1 MFKITKSFN
10 RLALVIILA
19 ISGTI
24 SALAEN
30 KIMLGDGG
38 TISIKPGETKEID
51 VNLINDVEL
60 YTAQFDMELTSSK
73 IKIVE
78 GSFKINEERVDR
90 ESFLAPSLV
99 RQPDGKMRLCLLTRD
114 LSTPIAGTEGS
125 LGTIKIQADPTFT
138 SNDNAKIYF
147 SKCCGSDKNA
157 KLTYFDAP
165 KYQAVSPMVGTLA
178 TAENAFSIKPGEKH
192 KVDIVMKNEIYFC
205 GIQTDITL
213 PAGLQI
219 EKKENGKYKFEYSSR
234 LSDNFSIMS
243 SDKGNGKVRIML
255 SSLPIDRI
263 QPYEE
268 GTDGVIFSFNVVAD
282 ENFVTDETSAITFSN
297 TLAASES
304 VEYALDITDSKV
316 VVTSLKMG
324 NDAAYVKL
332 TEEVAALQKSLDD
345 AKAKVAEE
353 CKDVAENFTEAV
365 AAIQAQIDAI
375 KTDLDTKNAA
385 CDLTEE
391 STLDAEA
398 VKAVNDAIAKYLEDA
413 AAAQADFQ
421 KKVANDAAYAKLTE
435 EVAALQKSLDDA
447 KAKVAEECKDVAE
460 NFTEAVAAI
469 QAQIDA
475 IKTDLDTKNAACDL
489 TEESTLDAEAVKAVN
504 DAIAKYLED
513 AAAAQADF
521 QKKVANDAAYAKLTE
536 EVAALQKSLDDAK
549 AKVAEECKDVAE
561 NFTEAVAAIQ
571 AQIDAIKK
579 DLEDKNTAIELTE
592 ESTLDAEAV
601 KAVNDAIAKY
611 LEDAATA
618 QANFE
623 KKAAN
628 DAAYAKLTEEIAAV
642 QARFDEV
649 VKTIEKDYAMVAAQ
663 FAETEAGIQN
673 DIDAVAE
680 ELKAKADRIEL
691 DENSTVDLQAIKT
704 AIEKLLTDAKD
715 AYQKKID
722 ANEAAYKRLTDEI
735 AAIQTRFDEVK
746 KIIDTECNLVAAQFA
761 GIEANIQYDI
771 NKKKDEL
778 KNMYE
783 NIELDENST
792 LDLQTIKDAIE
803 QLLVDAKAAQETAG
817 IYSISALTRDGVS
830 VYTLEGN
837 KVDTPVKG
845 NVYIVRYADGTIK
858 KVFVR

>member
-234 LSDNFSIMS
+234 LSANFSIMS

-263 QPYEE
+263 QPYAE

-297 TLAASES
+297 TLAANDAG

-324 NDAAYVKL
+324 
-332 TEEVAALQKSLDD
+332 
-345 AKAKVAEE
+345 
-353 CKDVAENFTEAV
+353 
-365 AAIQAQIDAI
+365 
-375 KTDLDTKNAA
+375 
-385 CDLTEE
+385 
-391 STLDAEA
+391 
-398 VKAVNDAIAKYLEDA
+398 
-413 AAAQADFQ
+413 
-421 KKVANDAAYAKLTE
+421 NDAAYAKLTE

-475 IKTDLDTKNAACDL
+475 IKKDLDTKNAACDL

-579 DLEDKNTAIELTE
+579 DLDDKNTAIELTE

-628 DAAYAKLTEEIAAV
+628 DAAYAKLSDEIAAV

-680 ELKAKADRIEL
+680 DLKAKADRIEL
-691 DENSTVDLQAIKT
+691 DENSTVDLAAIKT

-722 ANEAAYKRLTDEI
+722 ANETAYKRLTDEI

-746 KIIDTECNLVAAQFA
+746 KIIDTVCNLVAAQFA

>member
-138 SNDNAKIYF
+138 SNDNARIYF

-165 KYQAVSPMVGTLA
+165 NFQAVTPMVGTLA

-255 SSLPIDRI
+255 SSLPVDKIM
-263 QPYEE
+263 PYAE

-324 NDAAYVKL
+324 NDAAY
-332 TEEVAALQKSLDD
+332 
-345 AKAKVAEE
+345 
-353 CKDVAENFTEAV
+353 
-365 AAIQAQIDAI
+365 
-375 KTDLDTKNAA
+375 
-385 CDLTEE
+385 
-391 STLDAEA
+391 
-398 VKAVNDAIAKYLEDA
+398 
-413 AAAQADFQ
+413 
-421 KKVANDAAYAKLTE
+421 
-435 EVAALQKSLDDA
+435 
-447 KAKVAEECKDVAE
+447 
-460 NFTEAVAAI
+460 
-469 QAQIDA
+469 
-475 IKTDLDTKNAACDL
+475 
-489 TEESTLDAEAVKAVN
+489 
-504 DAIAKYLED
+504 
-513 AAAAQADF
+513 
-521 QKKVANDAAYAKLTE
+521 AKLTE

-579 DLEDKNTAIELTE
+579 DLDTKNAACDLTEESTLDAEAVKAVNDAVAKYLEDAATAQAEYLKKVANDAAYAKLTEEVAALQKSLDDAKAKVAEECKDVAENFTETVAAIQAQIDAIKKALDEKNTAIELTE

-628 DAAYAKLTEEIAAV
+628 DAAYAKLSDEIAAV

-649 VKTIEKDYAMVAAQ
+649 VKTIEKDYAMVAGQ

-680 ELKAKADRIEL
+680 DLKAKADRIEL
-691 DENSTVDLQAIKT
+691 DENSKVDLQAIKT

-722 ANEAAYKRLTDEI
+722 ANETAYKRLTDEI

>member
-138 SNDNAKIYF
+138 SNDNARIYF

-157 KLTYFDAP
+157 KLTYLDAP
-165 KYQAVSPMVGTLA
+165 NFQAVTPMVGTLA

-375 KTDLDTKNAA
+375 KK
-385 CDLTEE
+385 
-391 STLDAEA
+391 
-398 VKAVNDAIAKYLEDA
+398 
-413 AAAQADFQ
+413 
-421 KKVANDAAYAKLTE
+421 
-435 EVAALQKSLDDA
+435 
-447 KAKVAEECKDVAE
+447 
-460 NFTEAVAAI
+460 
-469 QAQIDA
+469 
-475 IKTDLDTKNAACDL
+475 DLDTKNAACDL

-579 DLEDKNTAIELTE
+579 ELDDKNTAIELTE

-628 DAAYAKLTEEIAAV
+628 DAAYAKLSDEIAAV

-649 VKTIEKDYAMVAAQ
+649 VKTIEKDYAMVAGQ

-691 DENSTVDLQAIKT
+691 DENSTVDLAAIKT

-722 ANEAAYKRLTDEI
+722 ANETAYKRLTDEI

>member
-90 ESFLAPSLV
+90 ESFLPPSLV
-99 RQPDGKMRLCLLTRD
+99 RQPDGKMRLCLLTSD

-178 TAENAFSIKPGEKH
+178 TAENAFSVKPGEKH

-205 GIQTDITL
+205 GMQTDITL
-213 PAGLQI
+213 PAGLKI

-234 LSDNFSIMS
+234 LSDNFSIVSRDMG
-243 SDKGNGKVRIML
+243 DGKVRMIL
-255 SSLPIDRI
+255 SSLPVDKIM
-263 QPYEE
+263 PYAE

-297 TLAASES
+297 TLAATES

-316 VVTSLKMG
+316 VVTSLKMA

-332 TEEVAALQKSLDD
+332 TEEIAALQKSLDD

-365 AAIQAQIDAI
+365 AAIQTQIDAI

-413 AAAQADFQ
+413 ATAQA
-421 KKVANDAAYAKLTE
+421 E
-435 EVAALQKSLDDA
+435 
-447 KAKVAEECKDVAE
+447 
-460 NFTEAVAAI
+460 
-469 QAQIDA
+469 
-475 IKTDLDTKNAACDL
+475 
-489 TEESTLDAEAVKAVN
+489 
-504 DAIAKYLED
+504 YL
-513 AAAAQADF
+513 
-521 QKKVANDAAYAKLTE
+521 KKVANDAAYAKLTE

-579 DLEDKNTAIELTE
+579 ALDEKNTAIELTE

-663 FAETEAGIQN
+663 FAETEVSIQN

-680 ELKAKADRIEL
+680 DLKAKADRIEL

>member
-255 SSLPIDRI
+255 SSLPVDKIM
-263 QPYEE
+263 PYAE

-375 KTDLDTKNAA
+375 K
-385 CDLTEE
+385 
-391 STLDAEA
+391 
-398 VKAVNDAIAKYLEDA
+398 
-413 AAAQADFQ
+413 
-421 KKVANDAAYAKLTE
+421 
-435 EVAALQKSLDDA
+435 
-447 KAKVAEECKDVAE
+447 
-460 NFTEAVAAI
+460 
-469 QAQIDA
+469 
-475 IKTDLDTKNAACDL
+475 
-489 TEESTLDAEAVKAVN
+489 
-504 DAIAKYLED
+504 
-513 AAAAQADF
+513 
-521 QKKVANDAAYAKLTE
+521 
-536 EVAALQKSLDDAK
+536 
-549 AKVAEECKDVAE
+549 
-561 NFTEAVAAIQ
+561 
-571 AQIDAIKK
+571 K

-628 DAAYAKLTEEIAAV
+628 DAAYAKLSDEIAAV

-680 ELKAKADRIEL
+680 DLKAKADRIEL

-722 ANEAAYKRLTDEI
+722 ANETAYKRLTDEI

>member
-138 SNDNAKIYF
+138 SNDNARIYF

-219 EKKENGKYKFEYSSR
+219 EKKENGKYKFEYSNR
-234 LSDNFSIMS
+234 LSANFSIMS

-255 SSLPIDRI
+255 SSLPVDKIM
-263 QPYEE
+263 PYTE

-282 ENFVTDETSAITFSN
+282 ENFVTDENSAITFSN

-324 NDAAYVKL
+324 
-332 TEEVAALQKSLDD
+332 
-345 AKAKVAEE
+345 
-353 CKDVAENFTEAV
+353 
-365 AAIQAQIDAI
+365 
-375 KTDLDTKNAA
+375 
-385 CDLTEE
+385 
-391 STLDAEA
+391 
-398 VKAVNDAIAKYLEDA
+398 
-413 AAAQADFQ
+413 
-421 KKVANDAAYAKLTE
+421 NDAAYAKLTE

-475 IKTDLDTKNAACDL
+475 IKKDLDTKNAACDL

-504 DAIAKYLED
+504 DAVAKYLED
-513 AAAAQADF
+513 AATAQAEYL
-521 QKKVANDAAYAKLTE
+521 KKVANDAAYAKLTE

-579 DLEDKNTAIELTE
+579 DLDDKNTAIELTE

-628 DAAYAKLTEEIAAV
+628 DAAYAKLSDEIAAV

-649 VKTIEKDYAMVAAQ
+649 VKTIEKDYAMVAGQ

-680 ELKAKADRIEL
+680 DLKAKADRIEL
-691 DENSTVDLQAIKT
+691 DENSTVDLAAIKT

>member
-255 SSLPIDRI
+255 SSLPVDKIM
-263 QPYEE
+263 PYAE

-324 NDAAYVKL
+324 NDAAY
-332 TEEVAALQKSLDD
+332 
-345 AKAKVAEE
+345 
-353 CKDVAENFTEAV
+353 
-365 AAIQAQIDAI
+365 
-375 KTDLDTKNAA
+375 
-385 CDLTEE
+385 
-391 STLDAEA
+391 
-398 VKAVNDAIAKYLEDA
+398 
-413 AAAQADFQ
+413 
-421 KKVANDAAYAKLTE
+421 AKLTE

-475 IKTDLDTKNAACDL
+475 IKKDLDTKNAACDL

-579 DLEDKNTAIELTE
+579 DLDDKNTAIELTE

-691 DENSTVDLQAIKT
+691 DENSTVDLAAIKT

-722 ANEAAYKRLTDEI
+722 ANETAYKRLTDEI

>member
-1 MFKITKSFN
+1 
-10 RLALVIILA
+10 
-19 ISGTI
+19 
-24 SALAEN
+24 
-30 KIMLGDGG
+30 
-38 TISIKPGETKEID
+38 
-51 VNLINDVEL
+51 
-60 YTAQFDMELTSSK
+60 
-73 IKIVE
+73 
-78 GSFKINEERVDR
+78 
-90 ESFLAPSLV
+90 
-99 RQPDGKMRLCLLTRD
+99 
-114 LSTPIAGTEGS
+114 
-125 LGTIKIQADPTFT
+125 
-138 SNDNAKIYF
+138 
-147 SKCCGSDKNA
+147 
-157 KLTYFDAP
+157 
-165 KYQAVSPMVGTLA
+165 MVGTLA

-234 LSDNFSIMS
+234 LSDNFSIS
-243 SDKGNGKVRIML
+243 SRDMGNGKVRLML
-255 SSLPIDRI
+255 SSLPVDKIM
-263 QPYEE
+263 PYTE

-297 TLAASES
+297 TLAANDAG

-324 NDAAYVKL
+324 
-332 TEEVAALQKSLDD
+332 
-345 AKAKVAEE
+345 
-353 CKDVAENFTEAV
+353 
-365 AAIQAQIDAI
+365 
-375 KTDLDTKNAA
+375 
-385 CDLTEE
+385 
-391 STLDAEA
+391 
-398 VKAVNDAIAKYLEDA
+398 
-413 AAAQADFQ
+413 
-421 KKVANDAAYAKLTE
+421 NDAAYAKLTE

-475 IKTDLDTKNAACDL
+475 IKKDIDTKNAACDL

-579 DLEDKNTAIELTE
+579 DLDDKNTAIELTE

-628 DAAYAKLTEEIAAV
+628 DAAYAKLSDEIAAV

-680 ELKAKADRIEL
+680 DLKAKADRIEL

>member
-138 SNDNAKIYF
+138 SNDNARIYF

-282 ENFVTDETSAITFSN
+282 ENFVTDATSAITFSN

-324 NDAAYVKL
+324 NDAAYAKL

-375 KTDLDTKNAA
+375 KKDIDTKNAA

-447 KAKVAEECKDVAE
+447 KAKVAEEYKDVAE

-469 QAQIDA
+469 Q
-475 IKTDLDTKNAACDL
+475 T
-489 TEESTLDAEAVKAVN
+489 
-504 DAIAKYLED
+504 
-513 AAAAQADF
+513 
-521 QKKVANDAAYAKLTE
+521 
-536 EVAALQKSLDDAK
+536 
-549 AKVAEECKDVAE
+549 
-561 NFTEAVAAIQ
+561 
-571 AQIDAIKK
+571 QIDAIKK
-579 DLEDKNTAIELTE
+579 DLDDKNTAIELTE

-628 DAAYAKLTEEIAAV
+628 DAAYAKLSDEIAAV

-649 VKTIEKDYAMVAAQ
+649 VKTIEKDYAMVAGQ

-722 ANEAAYKRLTDEI
+722 ANEDAYKRLTDEI

>member
-138 SNDNAKIYF
+138 SNDNARIYF
-147 SKCCGSDKNA
+147 SECCGSDKNA
-157 KLTYFDAP
+157 KLTYFEAP

-255 SSLPIDRI
+255 SSLPVDKIM
-263 QPYEE
+263 PYTE
-268 GTDGVIFSFNVVAD
+268 GSDGVIFSFNVVAD

-324 NDAAYVKL
+324 NDAAY
-332 TEEVAALQKSLDD
+332 
-345 AKAKVAEE
+345 
-353 CKDVAENFTEAV
+353 
-365 AAIQAQIDAI
+365 
-375 KTDLDTKNAA
+375 
-385 CDLTEE
+385 
-391 STLDAEA
+391 
-398 VKAVNDAIAKYLEDA
+398 
-413 AAAQADFQ
+413 
-421 KKVANDAAYAKLTE
+421 AKLTE

-475 IKTDLDTKNAACDL
+475 IKKDLDTKNAACDL

-504 DAIAKYLED
+504 DAVAKYLED
-513 AAAAQADF
+513 ATTAQAEYL
-521 QKKVANDAAYAKLTE
+521 KKVANDAAYAKLTE

-579 DLEDKNTAIELTE
+579 DLDTKNAACDLTE

-601 KAVNDAIAKY
+601 KAVNDAVAKY

-628 DAAYAKLTEEIAAV
+628 DAAYAKLSDEIAAV

-649 VKTIEKDYAMVAAQ
+649 VKTIEKDYAMVAGQ

-680 ELKAKADRIEL
+680 DLKAKADRIEL

-722 ANEAAYKRLTDEI
+722 ANETAYKRLTDEI

>member
-138 SNDNAKIYF
+138 SNDNARIYF
-147 SKCCGSDKNA
+147 SECCGSDKNA

-243 SDKGNGKVRIML
+243 SDNGNGKVRIML
-255 SSLPIDRI
+255 SSLPVDKIM
-263 QPYEE
+263 PYTE

-324 NDAAYVKL
+324 NDAAY
-332 TEEVAALQKSLDD
+332 
-345 AKAKVAEE
+345 
-353 CKDVAENFTEAV
+353 
-365 AAIQAQIDAI
+365 
-375 KTDLDTKNAA
+375 
-385 CDLTEE
+385 
-391 STLDAEA
+391 
-398 VKAVNDAIAKYLEDA
+398 
-413 AAAQADFQ
+413 
-421 KKVANDAAYAKLTE
+421 AKLTE

-460 NFTEAVAAI
+460 NFTETVAAI

-475 IKTDLDTKNAACDL
+475 IKKDLDTKNAACDL

-504 DAIAKYLED
+504 DAVAKYLED
-513 AAAAQADF
+513 AATAQAEYL
-521 QKKVANDAAYAKLTE
+521 KKVANDAAYAKLTE

-549 AKVAEECKDVAE
+549 AKVAEEYKDVAE
-561 NFTEAVAAIQ
+561 NFTETVAAIQ

-579 DLEDKNTAIELTE
+579 ALDEKNTAIELTE

-623 KKAAN
+623 KKVAN
-628 DAAYAKLTEEIAAV
+628 DAAYAKLSDEIAAV

-680 ELKAKADRIEL
+680 DLKAKADRIEL

-722 ANEAAYKRLTDEI
+722 ANETAYKRLTDEI

>member
-138 SNDNAKIYF
+138 SNDNARIYF
-147 SKCCGSDKNA
+147 SECCGSDKNA

-255 SSLPIDRI
+255 SSLPVDKIM
-263 QPYEE
+263 PYTE
-268 GTDGVIFSFNVVAD
+268 GSDGVIFSFNVVAD

-324 NDAAYVKL
+324 NDAAY
-332 TEEVAALQKSLDD
+332 
-345 AKAKVAEE
+345 
-353 CKDVAENFTEAV
+353 
-365 AAIQAQIDAI
+365 
-375 KTDLDTKNAA
+375 
-385 CDLTEE
+385 
-391 STLDAEA
+391 
-398 VKAVNDAIAKYLEDA
+398 
-413 AAAQADFQ
+413 
-421 KKVANDAAYAKLTE
+421 AKLTE

-475 IKTDLDTKNAACDL
+475 IKKDLDTKNAACDL

-504 DAIAKYLED
+504 DAVAKYLED
-513 AAAAQADF
+513 AATAQADF

-579 DLEDKNTAIELTE
+579 ALDEKNTAIELTE

-628 DAAYAKLTEEIAAV
+628 DAAYAKLSDEIAAV

-649 VKTIEKDYAMVAAQ
+649 VKTIEKDYAMVAGQ

-680 ELKAKADRIEL
+680 DLKAKADRIEL

-722 ANEAAYKRLTDEI
+722 ANEAANKRLTDEI

>member
-165 KYQAVSPMVGTLA
+165 NFQAVTPMVGTLA
-178 TAENAFSIKPGEKH
+178 TTENAFSIKPGEKH

-234 LSDNFSIMS
+234 LSDNFSIS
-243 SDKGNGKVRIML
+243 SRDMGNGKVRLML
-255 SSLPIDRI
+255 SSLPVDKII
-263 QPYEE
+263 PYTE

-282 ENFVTDETSAITFSN
+282 ENFVTDENSAITFSN
-297 TLAASES
+297 TLAANDAG

-324 NDAAYVKL
+324 
-332 TEEVAALQKSLDD
+332 
-345 AKAKVAEE
+345 
-353 CKDVAENFTEAV
+353 
-365 AAIQAQIDAI
+365 
-375 KTDLDTKNAA
+375 
-385 CDLTEE
+385 
-391 STLDAEA
+391 
-398 VKAVNDAIAKYLEDA
+398 
-413 AAAQADFQ
+413 
-421 KKVANDAAYAKLTE
+421 NDAAYAKLTE

-460 NFTEAVAAI
+460 NFTETVAAI

-475 IKTDLDTKNAACDL
+475 IKKDLDTKNAACDL

-504 DAIAKYLED
+504 DA
-513 AAAAQADF
+513 
-521 QKKVANDAAYAKLTE
+521 V
-536 EVAALQKSLDDAK
+536 
-549 AKVAEECKDVAE
+549 
-561 NFTEAVAAIQ
+561 
-571 AQIDAIKK
+571 
-579 DLEDKNTAIELTE
+579 
-592 ESTLDAEAV
+592 
-601 KAVNDAIAKY
+601 AKY

-628 DAAYAKLTEEIAAV
+628 DAAYAKLSDEIAAV

-649 VKTIEKDYAMVAAQ
+649 VKTIEKDYAMVAGQ

-680 ELKAKADRIEL
+680 DLKAKADRIEL
-691 DENSTVDLQAIKT
+691 DENSTVDQQAIKT

>member
-255 SSLPIDRI
+255 SSLPVDKIM
-263 QPYEE
+263 PYAE

-353 CKDVAENFTEAV
+353 CKDVAENFTETV

-375 KTDLDTKNAA
+375 KKDLDTKNAA

-398 VKAVNDAIAKYLEDA
+398 VK
-413 AAAQADFQ
+413 
-421 KKVANDAAYAKLTE
+421 
-435 EVAALQKSLDDA
+435 S
-447 KAKVAEECKDVAE
+447 
-460 NFTEAVAAI
+460 
-469 QAQIDA
+469 
-475 IKTDLDTKNAACDL
+475 
-489 TEESTLDAEAVKAVN
+489 VN

-628 DAAYAKLTEEIAAV
+628 DAAYAKLSDEIAAV

-722 ANEAAYKRLTDEI
+722 ANETAYKRLTDEI

>member
-138 SNDNAKIYF
+138 SNDNARIYF

-219 EKKENGKYKFEYSSR
+219 EKKENGKYKFEYSNR
-234 LSDNFSIMS
+234 LSANFSIMS
-243 SDKGNGKVRIML
+243 RDMGNGKVRIML
-255 SSLPIDRI
+255 SSLPVDKIM
-263 QPYEE
+263 PYTE
-268 GTDGVIFSFNVVAD
+268 GSDGVIFSFNVVAD

-324 NDAAYVKL
+324 NDAAY
-332 TEEVAALQKSLDD
+332 
-345 AKAKVAEE
+345 
-353 CKDVAENFTEAV
+353 
-365 AAIQAQIDAI
+365 
-375 KTDLDTKNAA
+375 
-385 CDLTEE
+385 
-391 STLDAEA
+391 
-398 VKAVNDAIAKYLEDA
+398 
-413 AAAQADFQ
+413 
-421 KKVANDAAYAKLTE
+421 
-435 EVAALQKSLDDA
+435 
-447 KAKVAEECKDVAE
+447 
-460 NFTEAVAAI
+460 
-469 QAQIDA
+469 
-475 IKTDLDTKNAACDL
+475 
-489 TEESTLDAEAVKAVN
+489 
-504 DAIAKYLED
+504 
-513 AAAAQADF
+513 
-521 QKKVANDAAYAKLTE
+521 AKLTE

-579 DLEDKNTAIELTE
+579 DLDTKNAACDLTEESTLDAEAVKAVNDAVAKYLEDAATAQAEYLKKVANDAAYAKLTEEVAALQKSLDDAKAKVAEECKDVAENFTETVAAIQAQIDAIKKALDEKNTAIELTE

-628 DAAYAKLTEEIAAV
+628 DAAYAKLSDEIAAV

-649 VKTIEKDYAMVAAQ
+649 VKTIEKDYAMVAGQ

-680 ELKAKADRIEL
+680 DLKAKADRIEL

-722 ANEAAYKRLTDEI
+722 ANETAYKRLTDEI

>member
-138 SNDNAKIYF
+138 SNDNARIYF
-147 SKCCGSDKNA
+147 SECCGSDKNA
-157 KLTYFDAP
+157 KLTYFEAP

-255 SSLPIDRI
+255 SSLPVDKIM
-263 QPYEE
+263 PYTE
-268 GTDGVIFSFNVVAD
+268 GSDGVIFSFNVVAD

-324 NDAAYVKL
+324 NDAAY
-332 TEEVAALQKSLDD
+332 
-345 AKAKVAEE
+345 
-353 CKDVAENFTEAV
+353 
-365 AAIQAQIDAI
+365 
-375 KTDLDTKNAA
+375 
-385 CDLTEE
+385 
-391 STLDAEA
+391 
-398 VKAVNDAIAKYLEDA
+398 
-413 AAAQADFQ
+413 
-421 KKVANDAAYAKLTE
+421 AKLTE

-475 IKTDLDTKNAACDL
+475 IKKDLDTKNAACDL

-504 DAIAKYLED
+504 DAVAKYLED
-513 AAAAQADF
+513 AATAQAEYL
-521 QKKVANDAAYAKLTE
+521 KKVANDAAYAKLTE

-579 DLEDKNTAIELTE
+579 DLDTKNAACDLTE

-601 KAVNDAIAKY
+601 KAVNDAVAKY

-628 DAAYAKLTEEIAAV
+628 DAAYAKLSDEIAAV

-649 VKTIEKDYAMVAAQ
+649 VKTIEKDYAMVAGQ

-680 ELKAKADRIEL
+680 DLKAKADRIEL

-722 ANEAAYKRLTDEI
+722 ANDAANKRLTDEI

>member
-19 ISGTI
+19 ICGTI

-255 SSLPIDRI
+255 SSLPVDKIM
-263 QPYEE
+263 PYAE

-324 NDAAYVKL
+324 NDAAY
-332 TEEVAALQKSLDD
+332 
-345 AKAKVAEE
+345 
-353 CKDVAENFTEAV
+353 
-365 AAIQAQIDAI
+365 
-375 KTDLDTKNAA
+375 
-385 CDLTEE
+385 
-391 STLDAEA
+391 
-398 VKAVNDAIAKYLEDA
+398 
-413 AAAQADFQ
+413 
-421 KKVANDAAYAKLTE
+421 AKLTE

-447 KAKVAEECKDVAE
+447 KAKVAGECKDVAE

-469 QAQIDA
+469 Q
-475 IKTDLDTKNAACDL
+475 T
-489 TEESTLDAEAVKAVN
+489 
-504 DAIAKYLED
+504 
-513 AAAAQADF
+513 
-521 QKKVANDAAYAKLTE
+521 
-536 EVAALQKSLDDAK
+536 
-549 AKVAEECKDVAE
+549 
-561 NFTEAVAAIQ
+561 
-571 AQIDAIKK
+571 QIDAIKK
-579 DLEDKNTAIELTE
+579 DLDDKNTAIELTE

-623 KKAAN
+623 KKVAN
-628 DAAYAKLTEEIAAV
+628 DAAYAKLSDEIAAV

-649 VKTIEKDYAMVAAQ
+649 VKTIEKDYAMVAGQ

-845 NVYIVRYADGTIK
+845 NVYVVRYADGTIK

>member
-147 SKCCGSDKNA
+147 STCCGSDKNA

-255 SSLPIDRI
+255 SSLPVDKIM
-263 QPYEE
+263 PYAE

-375 KTDLDTKNAA
+375 KKDLDTKNAA

-398 VKAVNDAIAKYLEDA
+398 VKSVNDAIAKYLEDA
-413 AAAQADFQ
+413 ATAQADFQ

-469 QAQIDA
+469 QTQIDA
-475 IKTDLDTKNAACDL
+475 IKKDLDDKNTAIDL

-504 DAIAKYLED
+504 DA
-513 AAAAQADF
+513 
-521 QKKVANDAAYAKLTE
+521 V
-536 EVAALQKSLDDAK
+536 
-549 AKVAEECKDVAE
+549 
-561 NFTEAVAAIQ
+561 
-571 AQIDAIKK
+571 
-579 DLEDKNTAIELTE
+579 
-592 ESTLDAEAV
+592 
-601 KAVNDAIAKY
+601 AKY

-628 DAAYAKLTEEIAAV
+628 DAAYAKLSDEIAAV

-680 ELKAKADRIEL
+680 DLKAKADRIEL

>member
-51 VNLINDVEL
+51 VNLINDIEFC
-60 YTAQFDMELTSSK
+60 TAQFDMELTSSK

-90 ESFLAPSLV
+90 EGFMATLV
-99 RQPDGKMRLCLLTRD
+99 RLQDGKMRLCLLPREVGY
-114 LSTPIAGTEGS
+114 SIAGTEGS

-165 KYQAVSPMVGTLA
+165 KYQAVTPMVGTLA

-234 LSDNFSIMS
+234 LSDNFSIS
-243 SDKGNGKVRIML
+243 SRDMGNGKVRLML
-255 SSLPIDRI
+255 SSLPVDKIM
-263 QPYEE
+263 PYTE

-297 TLAASES
+297 TLAANDAG

-324 NDAAYVKL
+324 
-332 TEEVAALQKSLDD
+332 
-345 AKAKVAEE
+345 
-353 CKDVAENFTEAV
+353 
-365 AAIQAQIDAI
+365 
-375 KTDLDTKNAA
+375 
-385 CDLTEE
+385 
-391 STLDAEA
+391 
-398 VKAVNDAIAKYLEDA
+398 
-413 AAAQADFQ
+413 
-421 KKVANDAAYAKLTE
+421 NDAAYAKLTE

-475 IKTDLDTKNAACDL
+475 IKKDIDTKNAACDL

-579 DLEDKNTAIELTE
+579 DLDDKNTAIELTE

-628 DAAYAKLTEEIAAV
+628 DAAYAKLSDEIAAV

-680 ELKAKADRIEL
+680 DLKAKADRIEL

-722 ANEAAYKRLTDEI
+722 ANETAYKRLTDEI

>member
-1 MFKITKSFN
+1 M
-10 RLALVIILA
+10 
-19 ISGTI
+19 
-24 SALAEN
+24 
-30 KIMLGDGG
+30 
-38 TISIKPGETKEID
+38 
-51 VNLINDVEL
+51 
-60 YTAQFDMELTSSK
+60 
-73 IKIVE
+73 
-78 GSFKINEERVDR
+78 
-90 ESFLAPSLV
+90 
-99 RQPDGKMRLCLLTRD
+99 
-114 LSTPIAGTEGS
+114 
-125 LGTIKIQADPTFT
+125 
-138 SNDNAKIYF
+138 
-147 SKCCGSDKNA
+147 
-157 KLTYFDAP
+157 
-165 KYQAVSPMVGTLA
+165 
-178 TAENAFSIKPGEKH
+178 
-192 KVDIVMKNEIYFC
+192 
-205 GIQTDITL
+205 
-213 PAGLQI
+213 
-219 EKKENGKYKFEYSSR
+219 
-234 LSDNFSIMS
+234 
-243 SDKGNGKVRIML
+243 
-255 SSLPIDRI
+255 
-263 QPYEE
+263 
-268 GTDGVIFSFNVVAD
+268 
-282 ENFVTDETSAITFSN
+282 
-297 TLAASES
+297 
-304 VEYALDITDSKV
+304 
-316 VVTSLKMG
+316 
-324 NDAAYVKL
+324 
-332 TEEVAALQKSLDD
+332 QKSLDD

-375 KTDLDTKNAA
+375 KKDIDTKNAA

-469 QAQIDA
+469 Q
-475 IKTDLDTKNAACDL
+475 T
-489 TEESTLDAEAVKAVN
+489 
-504 DAIAKYLED
+504 
-513 AAAAQADF
+513 
-521 QKKVANDAAYAKLTE
+521 
-536 EVAALQKSLDDAK
+536 
-549 AKVAEECKDVAE
+549 
-561 NFTEAVAAIQ
+561 
-571 AQIDAIKK
+571 QIDAIKK
-579 DLEDKNTAIELTE
+579 DLDDKNTAIDLTE

>member
-138 SNDNAKIYF
+138 SNDNARIYF

-165 KYQAVSPMVGTLA
+165 NFQAVTPMVGTLA

-255 SSLPIDRI
+255 SSLPVDKIM
-263 QPYEE
+263 PYTE

-324 NDAAYVKL
+324 NDAAYAKL

-353 CKDVAENFTEAV
+353 CKDVAENFTETV

-375 KTDLDTKNAA
+375 KKALDEKNTAIE
-385 CDLTEE
+385 LTEE

-398 VKAVNDAIAKYLEDA
+398 VKAVNDAVAKYLEDA
-413 AAAQADFQ
+413 ATAQAEYL

-460 NFTEAVAAI
+460 NFTE
-469 QAQIDA
+469 
-475 IKTDLDTKNAACDL
+475 T
-489 TEESTLDAEAVKAVN
+489 
-504 DAIAKYLED
+504 
-513 AAAAQADF
+513 
-521 QKKVANDAAYAKLTE
+521 
-536 EVAALQKSLDDAK
+536 
-549 AKVAEECKDVAE
+549 
-561 NFTEAVAAIQ
+561 VAAIQ

-579 DLEDKNTAIELTE
+579 ALDEKNTAIELTE

-601 KAVNDAIAKY
+601 KAVNDAVAKY

-628 DAAYAKLTEEIAAV
+628 DAAYAKLSDEIAAV

-680 ELKAKADRIEL
+680 DLKAKADRIEL
-691 DENSTVDLQAIKT
+691 DENSTVDLQAVKT

-722 ANEAAYKRLTDEI
+722 ANEAANKRLTDEI

>member
-255 SSLPIDRI
+255 SSLPVDKIM
-263 QPYEE
+263 PYAE

-324 NDAAYVKL
+324 NDAAYAKL

-375 KTDLDTKNAA
+375 KKDLDTKNAA

-460 NFTEAVAAI
+460 NFM
-469 QAQIDA
+469 
-475 IKTDLDTKNAACDL
+475 
-489 TEESTLDAEAVKAVN
+489 
-504 DAIAKYLED
+504 
-513 AAAAQADF
+513 
-521 QKKVANDAAYAKLTE
+521 
-536 EVAALQKSLDDAK
+536 
-549 AKVAEECKDVAE
+549 
-561 NFTEAVAAIQ
+561 EAVAAIQ

-579 DLEDKNTAIELTE
+579 DLDDKNTAIELTE

-691 DENSTVDLQAIKT
+691 DENSTVDLAAIKT

-722 ANEAAYKRLTDEI
+722 ANETAYKRLTDEI

-845 NVYIVRYADGTIK
+845 NVYIVHYADGTIK

>member
-51 VNLINDVEL
+51 VNLINDVEF
-60 YTAQFDMELTSSK
+60 YTVQFDMELTSPK

-90 ESFLAPSLV
+90 EGFLAPSLV

-138 SNDNAKIYF
+138 SNDNARIYF

-234 LSDNFSIMS
+234 LSANFSIMS
-243 SDKGNGKVRIML
+243 RDMGNGKVRIML
-255 SSLPIDRI
+255 SSLPVDKIM
-263 QPYEE
+263 PYTE

-324 NDAAYVKL
+324 NDAAY
-332 TEEVAALQKSLDD
+332 
-345 AKAKVAEE
+345 
-353 CKDVAENFTEAV
+353 
-365 AAIQAQIDAI
+365 
-375 KTDLDTKNAA
+375 
-385 CDLTEE
+385 
-391 STLDAEA
+391 
-398 VKAVNDAIAKYLEDA
+398 
-413 AAAQADFQ
+413 
-421 KKVANDAAYAKLTE
+421 
-435 EVAALQKSLDDA
+435 
-447 KAKVAEECKDVAE
+447 
-460 NFTEAVAAI
+460 
-469 QAQIDA
+469 
-475 IKTDLDTKNAACDL
+475 
-489 TEESTLDAEAVKAVN
+489 
-504 DAIAKYLED
+504 
-513 AAAAQADF
+513 
-521 QKKVANDAAYAKLTE
+521 AKLTE

-579 DLEDKNTAIELTE
+579 DLDTKNAACDLTEESTLDAEAVKAVNDAVAKYLEDAATAQAEYLKKVANDVAYAKLTEEVAALQKSLDDAKAKVAEECKDVAENFTETVAAIQAQIDAIKKALDEKNTAIELTE

-601 KAVNDAIAKY
+601 KAVNDAVAKY

-628 DAAYAKLTEEIAAV
+628 DAAYAKLSDEIAAV

-649 VKTIEKDYAMVAAQ
+649 VKTIEKDYAMVAGQ

-673 DIDAVAE
+673 DIDVVAE
-680 ELKAKADRIEL
+680 DLKAKADRIEL

-722 ANEAAYKRLTDEI
+722 ANEAANKRLTDEI

>member
-138 SNDNAKIYF
+138 SNDNARIYF
-147 SKCCGSDKNA
+147 SECCGSDKNA
-157 KLTYFDAP
+157 KLTYFEAP

-255 SSLPIDRI
+255 SSLPVDKIM
-263 QPYEE
+263 PYTE
-268 GTDGVIFSFNVVAD
+268 GSDGVIFSFNVVAD

-324 NDAAYVKL
+324 NDAAY
-332 TEEVAALQKSLDD
+332 
-345 AKAKVAEE
+345 
-353 CKDVAENFTEAV
+353 
-365 AAIQAQIDAI
+365 
-375 KTDLDTKNAA
+375 
-385 CDLTEE
+385 
-391 STLDAEA
+391 
-398 VKAVNDAIAKYLEDA
+398 
-413 AAAQADFQ
+413 
-421 KKVANDAAYAKLTE
+421 
-435 EVAALQKSLDDA
+435 
-447 KAKVAEECKDVAE
+447 
-460 NFTEAVAAI
+460 
-469 QAQIDA
+469 
-475 IKTDLDTKNAACDL
+475 
-489 TEESTLDAEAVKAVN
+489 
-504 DAIAKYLED
+504 
-513 AAAAQADF
+513 
-521 QKKVANDAAYAKLTE
+521 AKLTE

-579 DLEDKNTAIELTE
+579 DLDTKNAACDLTE

-628 DAAYAKLTEEIAAV
+628 DAAYAKLSDEIAAV

-649 VKTIEKDYAMVAAQ
+649 VKIIEKDYAMVAGQ

-680 ELKAKADRIEL
+680 DLKAKADRIEL

-722 ANEAAYKRLTDEI
+722 ANETAYKRLTDEI

>member
-138 SNDNAKIYF
+138 SNDNARIYF
-147 SKCCGSDKNA
+147 SECCGSDKNA
-157 KLTYFDAP
+157 KLTYFEAP

-255 SSLPIDRI
+255 SSLPVDKIM
-263 QPYEE
+263 PYTE
-268 GTDGVIFSFNVVAD
+268 GSDGVIFSFNVVAD

-324 NDAAYVKL
+324 NDAAY
-332 TEEVAALQKSLDD
+332 
-345 AKAKVAEE
+345 
-353 CKDVAENFTEAV
+353 
-365 AAIQAQIDAI
+365 
-375 KTDLDTKNAA
+375 
-385 CDLTEE
+385 
-391 STLDAEA
+391 
-398 VKAVNDAIAKYLEDA
+398 
-413 AAAQADFQ
+413 
-421 KKVANDAAYAKLTE
+421 AKLTE

-475 IKTDLDTKNAACDL
+475 IKKDLDTKNAACDL

-504 DAIAKYLED
+504 DAVAKYLED
-513 AAAAQADF
+513 AATAQADF

-579 DLEDKNTAIELTE
+579 DLDTKNAACDLTE

-628 DAAYAKLTEEIAAV
+628 DAAYAKLSDEIAAV

-649 VKTIEKDYAMVAAQ
+649 VKIIEKDYAMVAGQ

-680 ELKAKADRIEL
+680 DLKAKADRIEL

-722 ANEAAYKRLTDEI
+722 ANETAYKRLTDEI

>member
-147 SKCCGSDKNA
+147 STCCGSDKNA

-255 SSLPIDRI
+255 SSLPVDKIM
-263 QPYEE
+263 PYTE

-324 NDAAYVKL
+324 NDAAY
-332 TEEVAALQKSLDD
+332 
-345 AKAKVAEE
+345 
-353 CKDVAENFTEAV
+353 
-365 AAIQAQIDAI
+365 
-375 KTDLDTKNAA
+375 
-385 CDLTEE
+385 
-391 STLDAEA
+391 
-398 VKAVNDAIAKYLEDA
+398 
-413 AAAQADFQ
+413 
-421 KKVANDAAYAKLTE
+421 AKLTE

-460 NFTEAVAAI
+460 NFTE
-469 QAQIDA
+469 
-475 IKTDLDTKNAACDL
+475 T
-489 TEESTLDAEAVKAVN
+489 
-504 DAIAKYLED
+504 
-513 AAAAQADF
+513 
-521 QKKVANDAAYAKLTE
+521 
-536 EVAALQKSLDDAK
+536 
-549 AKVAEECKDVAE
+549 
-561 NFTEAVAAIQ
+561 VAAIQ

-579 DLEDKNTAIELTE
+579 ALDEKNTAIELTE

-601 KAVNDAIAKY
+601 KAVNDAVAKY

-628 DAAYAKLTEEIAAV
+628 DAAYAKLSDEIAAV

-680 ELKAKADRIEL
+680 DLKAKADRIEL

-722 ANEAAYKRLTDEI
+722 ANETAYKRLTDEI

>member
-234 LSDNFSIMS
+234 LSDNFSIVSRDMG
-243 SDKGNGKVRIML
+243 DGKVRMIL
-255 SSLPIDRI
+255 SSLPVDRI
-263 QPYEE
+263 QPYTE

-324 NDAAYVKL
+324 NDAAY
-332 TEEVAALQKSLDD
+332 
-345 AKAKVAEE
+345 
-353 CKDVAENFTEAV
+353 
-365 AAIQAQIDAI
+365 
-375 KTDLDTKNAA
+375 
-385 CDLTEE
+385 
-391 STLDAEA
+391 
-398 VKAVNDAIAKYLEDA
+398 
-413 AAAQADFQ
+413 
-421 KKVANDAAYAKLTE
+421 AKLTE
-435 EVAALQKSLDDA
+435 E
-447 KAKVAEECKDVAE
+447 
-460 NFTEAVAAI
+460 I
-469 QAQIDA
+469 
-475 IKTDLDTKNAACDL
+475 
-489 TEESTLDAEAVKAVN
+489 
-504 DAIAKYLED
+504 
-513 AAAAQADF
+513 
-521 QKKVANDAAYAKLTE
+521 
-536 EVAALQKSLDDAK
+536 AALQKSLDDAK

-579 DLEDKNTAIELTE
+579 DLDTKNAACDLTEESTLDAEAVKAVNDAVAKYLEDAATAQAEYLKKVANDAAYAKLTEEVAALQKSLDDAKAKVAEEYKDVAENFTETVAAIQAQIDAIKKDLDEKNTAIELTE

-618 QANFE
+618 QTNFE

-628 DAAYAKLTEEIAAV
+628 DAAYAKLSDEIAAV

-649 VKTIEKDYAMVAAQ
+649 VKTIEKDYAMVAGQ

-680 ELKAKADRIEL
+680 DLKAKADRIEL

-722 ANEAAYKRLTDEI
+722 ANETAYKRLTDEI

>member
-138 SNDNAKIYF
+138 SNDNARIYF

-165 KYQAVSPMVGTLA
+165 NFQAVTPMVGTLA

-255 SSLPIDRI
+255 SSLPVDKIM
-263 QPYEE
+263 PYTE

-324 NDAAYVKL
+324 NDAAY
-332 TEEVAALQKSLDD
+332 
-345 AKAKVAEE
+345 
-353 CKDVAENFTEAV
+353 
-365 AAIQAQIDAI
+365 
-375 KTDLDTKNAA
+375 
-385 CDLTEE
+385 
-391 STLDAEA
+391 
-398 VKAVNDAIAKYLEDA
+398 
-413 AAAQADFQ
+413 
-421 KKVANDAAYAKLTE
+421 AKLTE

-460 NFTEAVAAI
+460 NFTEAVATI

-475 IKTDLDTKNAACDL
+475 IKKDLDTKNAACDL

-504 DAIAKYLED
+504 DAVAKYLED
-513 AAAAQADF
+513 AATAQAEYL
-521 QKKVANDAAYAKLTE
+521 KKVANDAAYAKLTE

-579 DLEDKNTAIELTE
+579 ALDEKNTAIELTE

-628 DAAYAKLTEEIAAV
+628 DAAYAKLSDEIAAV

-680 ELKAKADRIEL
+680 DLKAKADRIEL

-722 ANEAAYKRLTDEI
+722 ANETAYKRLTDEI

>member
-138 SNDNAKIYF
+138 SNDNARIYF
-147 SKCCGSDKNA
+147 SECCGSDKNA

-255 SSLPIDRI
+255 SSLPVDRI
-263 QPYEE
+263 QPYAE

-353 CKDVAENFTEAV
+353 CKDVAENFTE
-365 AAIQAQIDAI
+365 
-375 KTDLDTKNAA
+375 T
-385 CDLTEE
+385 
-391 STLDAEA
+391 
-398 VKAVNDAIAKYLEDA
+398 
-413 AAAQADFQ
+413 
-421 KKVANDAAYAKLTE
+421 
-435 EVAALQKSLDDA
+435 
-447 KAKVAEECKDVAE
+447 
-460 NFTEAVAAI
+460 
-469 QAQIDA
+469 
-475 IKTDLDTKNAACDL
+475 
-489 TEESTLDAEAVKAVN
+489 
-504 DAIAKYLED
+504 
-513 AAAAQADF
+513 
-521 QKKVANDAAYAKLTE
+521 
-536 EVAALQKSLDDAK
+536 
-549 AKVAEECKDVAE
+549 
-561 NFTEAVAAIQ
+561 VAAIQ

-579 DLEDKNTAIELTE
+579 ALDEKNTAIELTE

-628 DAAYAKLTEEIAAV
+628 DAAYAKLSDEIAAV

-680 ELKAKADRIEL
+680 DLKAKADRIEL

-722 ANEAAYKRLTDEI
+722 ANETAYKRLTDEI

>member
-138 SNDNAKIYF
+138 SNDNARIYF
-147 SKCCGSDKNA
+147 SECCGSDKNA

-255 SSLPIDRI
+255 SSLPVDKIM
-263 QPYEE
+263 PYAE

-365 AAIQAQIDAI
+365 AAIQAQIDSI
-375 KTDLDTKNAA
+375 KKDIDTKNAA
-385 CDLTEE
+385 CD
-391 STLDAEA
+391 
-398 VKAVNDAIAKYLEDA
+398 
-413 AAAQADFQ
+413 
-421 KKVANDAAYAKLTE
+421 
-435 EVAALQKSLDDA
+435 
-447 KAKVAEECKDVAE
+447 
-460 NFTEAVAAI
+460 
-469 QAQIDA
+469 
-475 IKTDLDTKNAACDL
+475 
-489 TEESTLDAEAVKAVN
+489 
-504 DAIAKYLED
+504 
-513 AAAAQADF
+513 
-521 QKKVANDAAYAKLTE
+521 
-536 EVAALQKSLDDAK
+536 
-549 AKVAEECKDVAE
+549 
-561 NFTEAVAAIQ
+561 
-571 AQIDAIKK
+571 
-579 DLEDKNTAIELTE
+579 LTE

-628 DAAYAKLTEEIAAV
+628 DAAYAKLSDEIAAV

-680 ELKAKADRIEL
+680 DLKAKADRIEL

>member
-138 SNDNAKIYF
+138 SNDNARIYF
-147 SKCCGSDKNA
+147 SECCGSDKNA

-255 SSLPIDRI
+255 SSLPVDKIM
-263 QPYEE
+263 PYTE
-268 GTDGVIFSFNVVAD
+268 GSDGVIFSFNVVAD

-324 NDAAYVKL
+324 NDAAY
-332 TEEVAALQKSLDD
+332 
-345 AKAKVAEE
+345 
-353 CKDVAENFTEAV
+353 
-365 AAIQAQIDAI
+365 
-375 KTDLDTKNAA
+375 
-385 CDLTEE
+385 
-391 STLDAEA
+391 
-398 VKAVNDAIAKYLEDA
+398 
-413 AAAQADFQ
+413 
-421 KKVANDAAYAKLTE
+421 
-435 EVAALQKSLDDA
+435 
-447 KAKVAEECKDVAE
+447 
-460 NFTEAVAAI
+460 
-469 QAQIDA
+469 
-475 IKTDLDTKNAACDL
+475 
-489 TEESTLDAEAVKAVN
+489 
-504 DAIAKYLED
+504 
-513 AAAAQADF
+513 
-521 QKKVANDAAYAKLTE
+521 AKLTE

-579 DLEDKNTAIELTE
+579 DLDTKNAACDLTEESTLDAEAVKAVNDAVAKYLEDAATAQADFQKKVANDAAYAKLTEEVAALQKSLDDAKAKVAEECKDVAENFTETVAAIQAQIDAIKKALDEKNTAIELTE

-628 DAAYAKLTEEIAAV
+628 DAAYAKLSDEIAAV

-649 VKTIEKDYAMVAAQ
+649 VKTIEKDYAMVAGQ

-680 ELKAKADRIEL
+680 DLKAKADRIEL

-722 ANEAAYKRLTDEI
+722 ANETAYKRLTDEI

>member
-255 SSLPIDRI
+255 SSLPVDRI
-263 QPYEE
+263 QPYAE

-375 KTDLDTKNAA
+375 KKDLDTKNAA

-398 VKAVNDAIAKYLEDA
+398 VKSVNDAIAKYLEDA

-469 QAQIDA
+469 Q
-475 IKTDLDTKNAACDL
+475 T
-489 TEESTLDAEAVKAVN
+489 
-504 DAIAKYLED
+504 
-513 AAAAQADF
+513 
-521 QKKVANDAAYAKLTE
+521 
-536 EVAALQKSLDDAK
+536 
-549 AKVAEECKDVAE
+549 
-561 NFTEAVAAIQ
+561 
-571 AQIDAIKK
+571 QIDAIKK
-579 DLEDKNTAIELTE
+579 DLDDKNTAIDLTE

-628 DAAYAKLTEEIAAV
+628 DAAYAKLSDEIAAV

-691 DENSTVDLQAIKT
+691 DENSTVDLAAIKT

>member
-138 SNDNAKIYF
+138 SNDNARIYF
-147 SKCCGSDKNA
+147 SECCGSDKNA

-165 KYQAVSPMVGTLA
+165 NFQAVTPMVGTLA

-255 SSLPIDRI
+255 SSLPVDKIM
-263 QPYEE
+263 PYTE
-268 GTDGVIFSFNVVAD
+268 GSDGVIFSFNVVAD

-324 NDAAYVKL
+324 NDAAYAKL

-365 AAIQAQIDAI
+365 ATIQAQIDAI
-375 KTDLDTKNAA
+375 KKDLDTKNAA

-398 VKAVNDAIAKYLEDA
+398 VKAVNDAVAKYLEDA
-413 AAAQADFQ
+413 ATAQAEYL

-460 NFTEAVAAI
+460 NFTE
-469 QAQIDA
+469 
-475 IKTDLDTKNAACDL
+475 T
-489 TEESTLDAEAVKAVN
+489 
-504 DAIAKYLED
+504 
-513 AAAAQADF
+513 
-521 QKKVANDAAYAKLTE
+521 
-536 EVAALQKSLDDAK
+536 
-549 AKVAEECKDVAE
+549 
-561 NFTEAVAAIQ
+561 VAAIQ

-579 DLEDKNTAIELTE
+579 ALDEKNTAIELTE

-601 KAVNDAIAKY
+601 KAVNDAVAKY

-628 DAAYAKLTEEIAAV
+628 DAAYAKLSDEIAAV

-649 VKTIEKDYAMVAAQ
+649 VKTIEKDYAMVAGQ

-680 ELKAKADRIEL
+680 DLKAKADRIEL

-722 ANEAAYKRLTDEI
+722 ANEAANKRLTDEI

>member
-138 SNDNAKIYF
+138 SNDNARIYF
-147 SKCCGSDKNA
+147 SECCGSDKNA

-255 SSLPIDRI
+255 SSLPVDKIM
-263 QPYEE
+263 PYTE
-268 GTDGVIFSFNVVAD
+268 GSDGVIFSFNVVAD

-324 NDAAYVKL
+324 NDAAY
-332 TEEVAALQKSLDD
+332 
-345 AKAKVAEE
+345 
-353 CKDVAENFTEAV
+353 
-365 AAIQAQIDAI
+365 
-375 KTDLDTKNAA
+375 
-385 CDLTEE
+385 
-391 STLDAEA
+391 
-398 VKAVNDAIAKYLEDA
+398 
-413 AAAQADFQ
+413 
-421 KKVANDAAYAKLTE
+421 AKLTE

-475 IKTDLDTKNAACDL
+475 IKKDLDTKNAACDL

-504 DAIAKYLED
+504 DAVAKYLED
-513 AAAAQADF
+513 AATAQADF

-579 DLEDKNTAIELTE
+579 DLDTKNAACDLTE

-628 DAAYAKLTEEIAAV
+628 DAAYAKLSDEIAAV

-649 VKTIEKDYAMVAAQ
+649 VKTIEKDYAMVAGQ

-680 ELKAKADRIEL
+680 DLKAKADRIEL

-722 ANEAAYKRLTDEI
+722 ANEAANKRLTDEI

>member
-138 SNDNAKIYF
+138 SNDNARIYF
-147 SKCCGSDKNA
+147 SECCGSDKNA

-255 SSLPIDRI
+255 SSLPVDKIM
-263 QPYEE
+263 PYAE

-365 AAIQAQIDAI
+365 AAIQAQIDSI
-375 KTDLDTKNAA
+375 K
-385 CDLTEE
+385 
-391 STLDAEA
+391 
-398 VKAVNDAIAKYLEDA
+398 
-413 AAAQADFQ
+413 
-421 KKVANDAAYAKLTE
+421 
-435 EVAALQKSLDDA
+435 
-447 KAKVAEECKDVAE
+447 KD
-460 NFTEAVAAI
+460 I
-469 QAQIDA
+469 
-475 IKTDLDTKNAACDL
+475 DTKNAACDL

-579 DLEDKNTAIELTE
+579 DLDDKNTAIELTE

-649 VKTIEKDYAMVAAQ
+649 VKTIEKDYAMVAGQ

-691 DENSTVDLQAIKT
+691 DENSTVDLAAIKT

-722 ANEAAYKRLTDEI
+722 ANETAYKRLTDEI

-845 NVYIVRYADGTIK
+845 NVYVVRYADGTIK

>member
-255 SSLPIDRI
+255 SSLPVDKIM
-263 QPYEE
+263 PYAE

-353 CKDVAENFTEAV
+353 CKDVVENFTEAV

-375 KTDLDTKNAA
+375 KKDLDTKNAA

-435 EVAALQKSLDDA
+435 EVDALQKSLDDA
-447 KAKVAEECKDVAE
+447 KAKVAEEYKDVAE

-469 QAQIDA
+469 Q
-475 IKTDLDTKNAACDL
+475 T
-489 TEESTLDAEAVKAVN
+489 
-504 DAIAKYLED
+504 
-513 AAAAQADF
+513 
-521 QKKVANDAAYAKLTE
+521 
-536 EVAALQKSLDDAK
+536 
-549 AKVAEECKDVAE
+549 
-561 NFTEAVAAIQ
+561 
-571 AQIDAIKK
+571 QIDAIKK
-579 DLEDKNTAIELTE
+579 ELDDKNTAIDLTE

-722 ANEAAYKRLTDEI
+722 ANETAYKRLTDEI

>member
-138 SNDNAKIYF
+138 SNDNARIYF

-165 KYQAVSPMVGTLA
+165 NFQAVTPMVGTLA

-255 SSLPIDRI
+255 SSLPVDKIM
-263 QPYEE
+263 PYTE
-268 GTDGVIFSFNVVAD
+268 GSDGVIFSFNVVAD

-324 NDAAYVKL
+324 NDAAY
-332 TEEVAALQKSLDD
+332 
-345 AKAKVAEE
+345 
-353 CKDVAENFTEAV
+353 
-365 AAIQAQIDAI
+365 
-375 KTDLDTKNAA
+375 
-385 CDLTEE
+385 
-391 STLDAEA
+391 
-398 VKAVNDAIAKYLEDA
+398 
-413 AAAQADFQ
+413 
-421 KKVANDAAYAKLTE
+421 
-435 EVAALQKSLDDA
+435 
-447 KAKVAEECKDVAE
+447 
-460 NFTEAVAAI
+460 
-469 QAQIDA
+469 
-475 IKTDLDTKNAACDL
+475 
-489 TEESTLDAEAVKAVN
+489 
-504 DAIAKYLED
+504 
-513 AAAAQADF
+513 
-521 QKKVANDAAYAKLTE
+521 AKLTE

-579 DLEDKNTAIELTE
+579 DLDTKNAACDLTEESTLDAEAVKAVNDAVAKYLEDAATAQAEYLKKVANDAAYAKLTEEVAALQKSLDDAKAKVAEECKDVAENFTETVAAIQAQIDAIKKALDEKNTAIELTE

-628 DAAYAKLTEEIAAV
+628 DAAYAKLSDEIAAV

-649 VKTIEKDYAMVAAQ
+649 VKTVEKDYAMVAGQ

-680 ELKAKADRIEL
+680 DLKAKADRIEL
-691 DENSTVDLQAIKT
+691 DENSTVDLQAVKT

-722 ANEAAYKRLTDEI
+722 ANETAYKRLTDEI

>member
-138 SNDNAKIYF
+138 SNDNARIYF

-165 KYQAVSPMVGTLA
+165 NFQAVTPMVGTLA

-255 SSLPIDRI
+255 SSLPVDKIM
-263 QPYEE
+263 PYTE

-324 NDAAYVKL
+324 NDAAY
-332 TEEVAALQKSLDD
+332 
-345 AKAKVAEE
+345 
-353 CKDVAENFTEAV
+353 
-365 AAIQAQIDAI
+365 
-375 KTDLDTKNAA
+375 
-385 CDLTEE
+385 
-391 STLDAEA
+391 
-398 VKAVNDAIAKYLEDA
+398 
-413 AAAQADFQ
+413 
-421 KKVANDAAYAKLTE
+421 
-435 EVAALQKSLDDA
+435 
-447 KAKVAEECKDVAE
+447 
-460 NFTEAVAAI
+460 
-469 QAQIDA
+469 
-475 IKTDLDTKNAACDL
+475 
-489 TEESTLDAEAVKAVN
+489 
-504 DAIAKYLED
+504 
-513 AAAAQADF
+513 
-521 QKKVANDAAYAKLTE
+521 AKLTE

-579 DLEDKNTAIELTE
+579 ALDEKNTAIELTE

-628 DAAYAKLTEEIAAV
+628 DAAYAKLSDEIAAV

-680 ELKAKADRIEL
+680 DLKAKADRIEL
-691 DENSTVDLQAIKT
+691 DENSTVDLQAVKT

-722 ANEAAYKRLTDEI
+722 ANEAANKRLTDEI

>member
-219 EKKENGKYKFEYSSR
+219 EKKENGKDKFEYSSR
-234 LSDNFSIMS
+234 LSDNFSIVSRDMG
-243 SDKGNGKVRIML
+243 DGKVRMIL
-255 SSLPIDRI
+255 SSLPVDRI
-263 QPYEE
+263 QPYTE

-324 NDAAYVKL
+324 NDAAY
-332 TEEVAALQKSLDD
+332 
-345 AKAKVAEE
+345 
-353 CKDVAENFTEAV
+353 
-365 AAIQAQIDAI
+365 
-375 KTDLDTKNAA
+375 
-385 CDLTEE
+385 
-391 STLDAEA
+391 
-398 VKAVNDAIAKYLEDA
+398 
-413 AAAQADFQ
+413 
-421 KKVANDAAYAKLTE
+421 AKLTE
-435 EVAALQKSLDDA
+435 E
-447 KAKVAEECKDVAE
+447 
-460 NFTEAVAAI
+460 I
-469 QAQIDA
+469 
-475 IKTDLDTKNAACDL
+475 
-489 TEESTLDAEAVKAVN
+489 
-504 DAIAKYLED
+504 
-513 AAAAQADF
+513 
-521 QKKVANDAAYAKLTE
+521 
-536 EVAALQKSLDDAK
+536 AALQKSLDDAK

-579 DLEDKNTAIELTE
+579 DLDTKNAACDLTEESTLDAEAVKAVNDAVAKYLEDAATAQAEYLKKVANDAAYAKLTEEVAALQKSLDDAKAKVAEEYKDVAENFTETVAAIQAQIDAIKKDLDEKNTAIELTE

-618 QANFE
+618 QTNFE

-628 DAAYAKLTEEIAAV
+628 DAAYAKLSDEIAAV

-649 VKTIEKDYAMVAAQ
+649 VKTIEKDYAMVAGQ

-680 ELKAKADRIEL
+680 DLKAKADRIEL

-722 ANEAAYKRLTDEI
+722 ANETAYKRLTDEI